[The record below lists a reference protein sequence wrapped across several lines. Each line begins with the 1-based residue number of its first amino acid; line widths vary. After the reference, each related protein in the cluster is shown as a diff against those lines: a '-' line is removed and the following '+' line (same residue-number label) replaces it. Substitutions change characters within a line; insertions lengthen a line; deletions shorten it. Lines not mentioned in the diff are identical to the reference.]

1 MTYEEKISKIVAE
14 IAPVLKSYINPVR
27 YAEGLV
33 AEADSDEETYFEVR
47 AFHTKNGVPHA
58 FTI

>member
-1 MTYEEKISKIVAE
+1 MTYEEKIAKIVAE
-14 IAPVLKSYINPVR
+14 IAPVLKSGLDPVR

-33 AEADSDEETYFEVR
+33 AEANGDEETYFEVR
-47 AFHTKNGVPHA
+47 ALHTKNGVPHA